1 MKHSLSIGKN
11 NLTKSLYELILVDP
25 YPAVILVV
33 VFSENVKVSQ
43 NEENLSILADFY
55 DQ

>member
-33 VFSENVKVSQ
+33 VFSDQYHRFDRVCNAS
-43 NEENLSILADFY
+43 LSIR
-55 DQ
+55 